1 MFETVACG
9 RAESWYSYDQMSHGQ
24 PVAFTVPSVAAS
36 IQATASLHAWTAASL
51 HTTSAGSALVV
62 ADALVHALVAGA
74 LHQFGHAA
82 STTIGVTLSLPK
94 GW

>member
-1 MFETVACG
+1 MG
-9 RAESWYSYDQMSHGQ
+9 HGQ

-36 IQATASLHAWTAASL
+36 IQAAASLHAWTAASL

-62 ADALVHALVAGA
+62 ADALVHALVA

>member
-9 RAESWYSYDQMSHGQ
+9 QEESWYSYDQMSHGQ

-62 ADALVHALVAGA
+62 ADA
-74 LHQFGHAA
+74 
-82 STTIGVTLSLPK
+82 
-94 GW
+94 

>member
-1 MFETVACG
+1 MG
-9 RAESWYSYDQMSHGQ
+9 HGQ

-36 IQATASLHAWTAASL
+36 IQAAASLHAWTAASL
-51 HTTSAGSALVV
+51 HTTGAGSALVV